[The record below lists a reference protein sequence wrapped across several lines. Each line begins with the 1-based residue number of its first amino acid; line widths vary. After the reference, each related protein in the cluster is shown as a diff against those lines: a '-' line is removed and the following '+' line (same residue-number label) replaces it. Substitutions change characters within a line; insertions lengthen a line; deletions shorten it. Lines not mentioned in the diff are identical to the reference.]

1 MLVARR
7 KAFDYM
13 QQDRQRQGQ
22 AIQMHINTGSAA
34 PRPPYRVVLDTNVV
48 LDWLV
53 FNDVRAL
60 RLAQALAQGQ
70 LLWMATEPMLA
81 ELGHVMSRPFIAPW
95 CTDTAAVLATARS
108 KCHVLPTP
116 AMDPDKAPVCGD
128 PDYQQFID
136 LAWSVPAA
144 WLFSRDR
151 ALLKL
156 AARARA
162 RGVVITT
169 PQSWLGLAAAA

>member
-1 MLVARR
+1 MR
-7 KAFDYM
+7 
-13 QQDRQRQGQ
+13 
-22 AIQMHINTGSAA
+22 INTGFAA

-53 FNDVRAL
+53 FNDIRTQ

-81 ELGHVMSRPFIAPW
+81 ELAQVMSRPFIAPW
-95 CTDTAAVLATARS
+95 CTDTAGVLATARS
-108 KCHVLPTP
+108 TCHVLPTP
-116 AMDPDKAPVCGD
+116 AMGLDKAPVCAD
-128 PDYQQFID
+128 PDDQQFID
-136 LAWSVPAA
+136 LAWTVPTA

-169 PQSWLGLAAAA
+169 PQFWLGLAAVA

>member
-1 MLVARR
+1 MR
-7 KAFDYM
+7 
-13 QQDRQRQGQ
+13 
-22 AIQMHINTGSAA
+22 INTGSAT
-34 PRPPYRVVLDTNVV
+34 PHPPYRAVLDSNVV

-53 FNDVRAL
+53 FNDARTQS
-60 RLAQALAQGQ
+60 LAQALAQGH
-70 LLWMATEPMLA
+70 LLWVATEPMLA
-81 ELGHVMSRPFIAPW
+81 ELAHVMSRPFIARW

-116 AMDPDKAPVCGD
+116 AMGPDKAPVCGD
-128 PDYQQFID
+128 PDDQQFID

-169 PQSWLGLAAAA
+169 PQSWRGLAAPA